1 MSLNFY
7 ERASVTTTKKKSKV
21 SGDTFCHER
30 FCINKNLE
38 QKVQAHISG
47 RQPLVL
53 PLIGLISTLA

>member
-1 MSLNFY
+1 MSMSLNFY

-30 FCINKNLE
+30 INKNLE